1 MLNFPAWKVAIISI
15 TLLWGALLA
24 LPNLFSDG
32 FLGIEPRDT
41 GATDPQAI
49 AAYEQQLA
57 EADASWWPG
66 FLPKNKL
73 SLGLD
78 LQGGVYLL
86 MEIDP
91 AEVVGNQFESFKG
104 DVRDAWRQ
112 TNNQEIILRDS
123 EPVISDSRMIY
134 QLRDPQEDAQQR
146 FDWTAEEQMEDAL
159 KRLRRVNPN
168 IGTTQTKTF
177 NISEGANNTVII
189 AVTDASRSELTR
201 KARNDMMTT
210 IRNRID
216 PNGVAEIQI
225 TPQGDDRI
233 ILEAPGESDPKRIKD
248 LLSRDGRLTFNMA
261 DTSGSAVR
269 IAQETGRARPG
280 WQLIPSREG
289 FPLLINN
296 IPEIEGKD
304 IASANRCPDPDDNT
318 PSVCFRLNSS
328 AAKKFYNLTASRR
341 GELFAIVLD
350 GESMSAPRIN
360 DPIPGGNVIIT
371 GDFTIEEADDLS
383 AIIAAGE
390 LAAKPQFIEERTV
403 GPGLGQESIAAGS
416 RASMIGI
423 ILVGIFMMLAY
434 GLIGGF
440 AVGSLIA
447 NIILIVGALSGFG
460 ATLTLPGIAGI
471 ILTIGMAVDANVI
484 VFERIREEQRSGR
497 SPATAIQAGYERAFS
512 AILDANVT
520 TFIAASI
527 LYLVGA
533 GPVKGFAVT
542 LAIGILTSV
551 FTAFVVT
558 RWFTVMY
565 LRTMRP
571 KRLAM

>member
-1 MLNFPAWKVAIISI
+1 MLNFPIWKVALISL
-15 TLLWGALLA
+15 TLLWGAVMA
-24 LPNLFSDG
+24 MPNLFSDG
-32 FLGIEPRDT
+32 FLGIEPQNT
-41 GATDPQAI
+41 TATDPVEIAKFQEQMQA
-49 AAYEQQLA
+49 A
-57 EADASWWPG
+57 EASWWPG
-66 FLPKNKL
+66 FLPKGKL
-73 SLGLD
+73 NLGLD

-86 MEIDP
+86 MEISPD
-91 AEVVGNQFESFKG
+91 EVIENQFEGFKA

-112 TNNQEIILRDS
+112 SNNRETILRDP
-123 EPVISDSRMIY
+123 EPSISVERMVY
-134 QLRDPQEDAQQR
+134 QLRDPQERLGRSAD
-146 FDWTAEEQMEDAL
+146 EQMDDAIR
-159 KRLRRVNPN
+159 RLRRVNPT
-168 IGTTQTKTF
+168 IGTTQTETF
-177 NISEGANNTVII
+177 QIDEGANNTVTISVSNS
-189 AVTDASRSELTR
+189 ARNELTR

-210 IRNRID
+210 IRNRLD

-225 TPQGDDRI
+225 TPQGDNRV
-233 ILEAPGESDPKRIKD
+233 ILEAPGEADPTRIKEI
-248 LLSRDGRLTFNMA
+248 LSQDGRLTFNMA
-261 DTSGSAVR
+261 DASPTAVR
-269 IAQETGRARPG
+269 AAQETGRPRSG
-280 WQLIPSREG
+280 WTLTPSRDG
-289 FPLLINN
+289 PPVLTNN

-304 IASANRCPDPDDNT
+304 IASANRCPDPDDNS

-341 GELFAIVLD
+341 GELFAIILD
-350 GESMSAPRIN
+350 GVSMSSPRIN

-371 GDFTIEEADDLS
+371 GTFSIQEAEDLS

-403 GPGLGQESIAAGS
+403 GPQLGQESIEAGS
-416 RASMIGI
+416 RASLFGLM
-423 ILVGIFMMLAY
+423 LVGVFMVLAY

-440 AVGSLIA
+440 AVGSLMA
-447 NIILIVGALSGFG
+447 NIILLIGALSGFG

-484 VFERIREEQRSGR
+484 VFERIREEQRAGR

-558 RWFTVMY
+558 RWFTYMY